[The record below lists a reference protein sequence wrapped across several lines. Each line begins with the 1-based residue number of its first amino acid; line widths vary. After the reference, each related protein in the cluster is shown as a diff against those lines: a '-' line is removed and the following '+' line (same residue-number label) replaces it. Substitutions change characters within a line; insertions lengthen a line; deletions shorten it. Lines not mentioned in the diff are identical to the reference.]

1 MAAPVISISSDS
13 SDESVGSSIPRV
25 ILIGSIP
32 IEVPVA
38 PEVGAA
44 VVTSLTG
51 VLELDTHSSSESDPS
66 ESSLPLV
73 LVAPMVSPFICSD
86 DLKSYI
92 EMPERHVSSTP
103 HDVMVARLESRVDLG
118 IYTIE
123 IIITLLL
130 LLQRSYCSL
139 LTKQPTIIA
148 QSTIDISLINAPPGF
163 GFDLKEVGWTLT
175 FSSLSIESLSRHSS
189 PSLPLGMRPRLW
201 LQSSVSSTR
210 FSYTVESYP
219 SDSPA
224 TTLDKHSHSPSHSAG
239 PSRKMYMSPATT
251 VPSSIH
257 ASRALVPT
265 HVNLLPPHK
274 RFKDSI
280 SSEDS
285 IEEDINAD
293 VLANIEA
300 DVMAIKVT
308 SDMDVEAGVD
318 AGIGIEIKDDIED
331 KDEGEAE
338 HFMEIPL
345 QRVEDIETGQ
355 RQLEAKGLIASGGRD
370 GLLDH
375 VAALEKSNTKL
386 QDTLRME
393 SVRADRLRRRMGFME
408 DELRHIHRFCYYN
421 RLRFRR
427 LEAFVIMTITR
438 SSMTPKEITEL
449 INQRVAEA
457 LAIYEATRAV
467 ELVVESQSQNG
478 DDGDNE
484 NSGGNRNGNGKG
496 NGDGNGG
503 ANGNG
508 NG

>member
-1 MAAPVISISSDS
+1 
-13 SDESVGSSIPRV
+13 
-25 ILIGSIP
+25 
-32 IEVPVA
+32 
-38 PEVGAA
+38 
-44 VVTSLTG
+44 
-51 VLELDTHSSSESDPS
+51 
-66 ESSLPLV
+66 
-73 LVAPMVSPFICSD
+73 
-86 DLKSYI
+86 
-92 EMPERHVSSTP
+92 
-103 HDVMVARLESRVDLG
+103 
-118 IYTIE
+118 
-123 IIITLLL
+123 
-130 LLQRSYCSL
+130 
-139 LTKQPTIIA
+139 
-148 QSTIDISLINAPPGF
+148 
-163 GFDLKEVGWTLT
+163 
-175 FSSLSIESLSRHSS
+175 
-189 PSLPLGMRPRLW
+189 MRPRLW

-219 SDSPA
+219 FDSPA

-239 PSRKMYMSPATT
+239 PSRKRYMSPATT

-257 ASRALVPT
+257 ASRALVST

-308 SDMDVEAGVD
+308 SDMDVEAEVD

-331 KDEGEAE
+331 EDEGEAE
-338 HFMEIPL
+338 SSDRGTMKVGVDVVAGIDIQNGMLIPDAVERLEQVEEVVQDIYRHFMEIPL

-355 RQLEAKGLIASGGRD
+355 RQLEAEGLIASGGRD

-408 DELRHIHRFCYYN
+408 DELRHIHRFCYYD